1 MPDDLT
7 QGGNGSQLRS
17 KTEHFVDKTI
27 DKAELGLERAR
38 VGAHSAVAA
47 TDDALDQ
54 ARTYITDN
62 ARTRPLATAATAVGV
77 GLILGMLISR
87 R

>member
-1 MPDDLT
+1 MPDDIT
-7 QGGNGSQLRS
+7 QGGNTSALRN
-17 KTEHFVDKTI
+17 KTEHVIDKTI

-38 VGAHSAVAA
+38 VGAHHAVAA
-47 TDDALDQ
+47 TDDVLEQ
-54 ARTYITDN
+54 ARDYITEN

-77 GLILGMLISR
+77 GLLLGMILR